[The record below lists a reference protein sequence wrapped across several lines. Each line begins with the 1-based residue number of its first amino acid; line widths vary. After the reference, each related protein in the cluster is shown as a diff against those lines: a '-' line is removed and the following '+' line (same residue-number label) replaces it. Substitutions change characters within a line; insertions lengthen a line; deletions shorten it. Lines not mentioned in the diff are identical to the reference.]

1 MDEPMME
8 GLRQDAAR
16 EGKTLSKFVAGVLRD
31 RDTSG
36 LWPHGFFDL
45 YGACDDDT
53 LVEPPD
59 DPFDLEPHPCLGVGV
74 AVYLLDSCICI
85 DFMRG
90 RLPYAY
96 DMMRRSSPKLFKIPA
111 IVEGELR
118 VGAEKSSHPEKA
130 RWLVD
135 EFTLPFEVLPF
146 DSDCAHAYGRIRC
159 QLERAGKKI
168 GHNDLLIAATALANN
183 AVLVTNNVDE
193 FKRVPG
199 LSLECWYEMEWDG

>member
-1 MDEPMME
+1 MPQLSLYMDEPMME

-36 LWPHGFFDL
+36 L
-45 YGACDDDT
+45 
-53 LVEPPD
+53 
-59 DPFDLEPHPCLGVGV
+59 
-74 AVYLLDSCICI
+74 
-85 DFMRG
+85 
-90 RLPYAY
+90 
-96 DMMRRSSPKLFKIPA
+96 
-111 IVEGELR
+111 
-118 VGAEKSSHPEKA
+118 
-130 RWLVD
+130 WLVD